1 MKRIKVGDMVESD
14 YGKGKVLAV
23 TNQWLIHDNS
33 LNNRDDE
40 FAILITD
47 ESVHILAN
55 AVSL

>member
-1 MKRIKVGDMVESD
+1 MKRIKVGDVVESD

-47 ESVHILAN
+47 ESVQILEN
-55 AVSL
+55 AMIL

>member
-47 ESVHILAN
+47 ESVRILEN
-55 AVSL
+55 EMIL